1 MSANTELQLLDL
13 FILSMKAFKNLN
25 FSAVARQQL
34 PLIAIFVTLCLFG
47 SVLYALH
54 QYFSYND
61 GLPIVNRKFA
71 LEPRLFSRIRWA
83 FWSDKILDD
92 AYEKYKG
99 RPYRLARGDAD
110 IIVLPD
116 SAIGELNKLPQAAIS
131 SRKSHSSSL
140 TGHLNGMDV
149 VKETN
154 HHVKMLLSRVT
165 PALPSLL
172 GDLMYRVQNT
182 ITDTLPQSSE
192 EWQAVEPV
200 NKVVH
205 LISKAV
211 TLTTFGAPIC
221 DDPDLVRLCYE
232 HTLNIFSIMFVMRLI
247 PRFLQPVLVWL
258 TPFKWRL
265 ERSWK
270 RLEGF
275 VIPDV
280 QHRKEDIG
288 TRCVNTDLISC
299 MIREA
304 STEEERDPFMLTR
317 LVGSVIAG
325 GTYSSAAFVVG
336 VIADLVNHPEY
347 LKDIQEEI
355 CQVHEDVQGKW
366 DMSAFNR
373 LDKLD
378 SAMKETS
385 RLAPGSLLVYSRYI
399 EQDCVLSSGLQLKK
413 GQFITTS
420 GHSIAMD
427 PEVFPDPRKYDALRS
442 FRNLERHR
450 AQPFRSVE
458 GDDHR
463 WGAGRWACPGRFIA
477 SIVSKII
484 LVKLLDEYEFAFIG
498 NKRPATQVMHEFVF
512 MSPNAKMLVRRKKEV
527 LGISY

>member
-1 MSANTELQLLDL
+1 
-13 FILSMKAFKNLN
+13 
-25 FSAVARQQL
+25 
-34 PLIAIFVTLCLFG
+34 
-47 SVLYALH
+47 
-54 QYFSYND
+54 
-61 GLPIVNRKFA
+61 
-71 LEPRLFSRIRWA
+71 
-83 FWSDKILDD
+83 
-92 AYEKYKG
+92 
-99 RPYRLARGDAD
+99 
-110 IIVLPD
+110 
-116 SAIGELNKLPQAAIS
+116 
-131 SRKSHSSSL
+131 
-140 TGHLNGMDV
+140 MDV

-172 GDLMYRVQNT
+172 GDLMARVQDT

-192 EWQAVEPV
+192 EWQAIEPV
-200 NKVVH
+200 HKVVH

-221 DDPDLVRLCYE
+221 DDPALVRLCYE
-232 HTLNIFSIMFVMRLI
+232 HTLNSGLDRTPLLDHMLTVLLVFSIMFVMRLI

-265 ERSWK
+265 GRSWK

-280 QHRKEDIG
+280 QYRTQDIA

-325 GTYSSAAFVVG
+325 GTYSSAAFIVG

-355 CQVHEDVQGKW
+355 RQVHEEVQGKW
-366 DMSAFNR
+366 DMTAFNR

-427 PEVFPDPRKYDALRS
+427 SEVFPDPRQYDALRS

-498 NKRPATQVMHEFVF
+498 NQRPATQVMHEFVF
-512 MSPNAKMLVRRKKEV
+512 MSPNAKMLVRRKKKIV
-527 LGISY
+527 GISY